1 MIKLKSEAE
10 IKIMREGG
18 KRLATILNNVASH
31 SRPGVSAKALDDL
44 AYKLIKEGG
53 DEPSFLNYTPPG
65 GRHKFP
71 ASLCVSIND
80 TIVHG
85 IPTEDKILK
94 TGDTVGLDLGLKHKG
109 FFLDS
114 AITIVVGLESD
125 ESDRLLA
132 VTREALIAGIKAA
145 RPGKPLG
152 AVSTAIEQVVGA
164 AGYGLVRELG
174 GHGVGYKVHEEPEV
188 PNYGGE
194 KDGPIMKPG
203 LVIAIEPMV
212 NEGGKDEVIFLD
224 DGFTVKTSDGSRS
237 AHFEHTVAITETGA
251 EILTRLN

>member
-1 MIKLKSEAE
+1 MIKLKSESDL
-10 IKIMREGG
+10 IIMREGG
-18 KRLATILNNVASH
+18 KRLATILRSVAGQAL
-31 SRPGVSAKALDDL
+31 PGVSAKTLDDL
-44 AYKLIKEGG
+44 AYKLIKDGG

-85 IPTEDKILK
+85 IPTVDKILK
-94 TGDTVGLDLGLKHKG
+94 AGDTVGLDLGLKHKG

-125 ESDRLLA
+125 ELDRLLA
-132 VTREALIAGIKAA
+132 VTREALMAGIKAA
-145 RPGKPLG
+145 APGKPLG
-152 AVSTAIEQVVGA
+152 VISNAIEQVVSR

-188 PNYGGE
+188 PNYGPATA
-194 KDGPIMKPG
+194 GPIMKPG
-203 LVIAIEPMV
+203 LVIAIEPML
-212 NEGGKDEVIFLD
+212 NEGGKDDVIFLD
-224 DGFTVKTSDGSRS
+224 DGFTVKTKDGSRS
-237 AHFEHTVAITETGA
+237 AHFEHTVAITETGV
-251 EILTRLN
+251 EILTLI